1 MNMLGTYT
9 YKTDDLKIFSKLS
22 GDYNPLHIDDLKSRR
37 YLFGQIVMHGIHII
51 LKALDLYIKEK
62 EKLTKISVSFLLPVY
77 INDTIEFKLHSLGND
92 KIIKVKKDDK
102 IIAVLRFTTEVVEK
116 TKCSFTKVPNQNK
129 VPKLI
134 NSEQILS
141 QEGSLPLYLNENLV
155 KLIFPNLYDFFHL
168 GQLSSLLCS
177 TRLVGMYCPGSNS
190 IYSGFDMDYI
200 SSKSDHFNYKV
211 EKFKEKFGLVKIYV
225 KGHSIEG
232 EIDAFIRPVPINQ
245 KSYKEIIS
253 KYKQSINFDI
263 KKALVVG
270 ASRGVGEVCAK
281 LLAANNIEVVLSYK
295 NGHDE
300 LNNIVKEINN
310 NGGKASIIHIDVLSK
325 IIDLSFLK
333 KIDGLFYFASPP
345 IFVSNK
351 GEYSPALFEHFNSF
365 YVKGF

>member
-155 KLIFPNLYDFFHL
+155 KLIF
-168 GQLSSLLCS
+168 
-177 TRLVGMYCPGSNS
+177 
-190 IYSGFDMDYI
+190 
-200 SSKSDHFNYKV
+200 
-211 EKFKEKFGLVKIYV
+211 
-225 KGHSIEG
+225 
-232 EIDAFIRPVPINQ
+232 FI
-245 KSYKEIIS
+245 
-253 KYKQSINFDI
+253 
-263 KKALVVG
+263 
-270 ASRGVGEVCAK
+270 
-281 LLAANNIEVVLSYK
+281 
-295 NGHDE
+295 
-300 LNNIVKEINN
+300 
-310 NGGKASIIHIDVLSK
+310 
-325 IIDLSFLK
+325 
-333 KIDGLFYFASPP
+333 
-345 IFVSNK
+345 
-351 GEYSPALFEHFNSF
+351 
-365 YVKGF
+365 